1 MNTVKMSLL
10 AVLCVALIVTLAAC
24 GSGKNHAENEE
35 NNGGRMGSTVTNG
48 ASGSLGTGGA
58 GETGTGANGGT
69 DIGADID
76 ADGDGLLDDAADA
89 LDDMGRAISGDGN
102 AANVG

>member
-1 MNTVKMSLL
+1 MNTIKMSVL
-10 AVLCVALIVTLAAC
+10 AVICAALVIVLAAC
-24 GSGKNHAENEE
+24 GSEKNNT
-35 NNGGRMGSTVTNG
+35 NKDNDNGGRMGSTVTNG
-48 ASGSLGTGGA
+48 ASGSLGNDGTDG
-58 GETGTGANGGT
+58 TGTDANGKT